1 LNYIKLSIDLET
13 NRKRGD
19 FMKKKIAKL
28 MAVVAMTM
36 GLVSCTG
43 GSGSGGTYYDCI
55 DYYDYWGYYLYT
67 ECGYYY
73 YNTDGTQSFEL
84 DMVAQVADQE
94 AFALEKTASIY
105 AEKFSLSTDKAMQI
119 AKNIKDLNAL
129 EDRSAADLADFAQK
143 LYGVNPSEVVDAVAN
158 AQVGNNAELDAVIST
173 AAENFNTDTETMK
186 AIVKELHG
194 QALEANG
201 IEL

>member
-1 LNYIKLSIDLET
+1 
-13 NRKRGD
+13 
-19 FMKKKIAKL
+19 
-28 MAVVAMTM
+28 
-36 GLVSCTG
+36 
-43 GSGSGGTYYDCI
+43 
-55 DYYDYWGYYLYT
+55 
-67 ECGYYY
+67 
-73 YNTDGTQSFEL
+73 
-84 DMVAQVADQE
+84 MVAQVADQE

>member
-1 LNYIKLSIDLET
+1 
-13 NRKRGD
+13 
-19 FMKKKIAKL
+19 MKKKLTKL
-28 MAVVAMTM
+28 MAVMAMTM
-36 GLVSCTG
+36 GLVSCT

-73 YNTDGTQSFEL
+73 YNQDGTQSFEL

-94 AFALEKTASIY
+94 AFALEQTASVY
-105 AEKFSLSTDKAMQI
+105 AEKFSLSNDKAMQI

-143 LYGVNPSEVVDAVAN
+143 LYGVNPTEVVDAVSA
-158 AQVGNNAELDAVIST
+158 AQVGNNAALDSVISE
-173 AAENFNTDTETMK
+173 AAANFNTDQETMK
-186 AIVKELHG
+186 EIVKELHG
-194 QALEANG
+194 QALESNG